1 MPKADWLRRLSTIEA
16 RLSLAKT
23 GGKIAF
29 PQFLE
34 MFRAD
39 LLDLKEI
46 MQFLQ
51 MGSSAPT
58 TETATVPEVC
68 VCALPLSSTLE
79 CMIPCPMASA
89 TLLRLHPVAV
99 LLQFEQALPLP
110 IHEPSA
116 HRRRNNHASTTS

>member
-1 MPKADWLRRLSTIEA
+1 MGCYPTRRLSTIEA

-46 MQFLQ
+46 MAFLQ
-51 MGSSAPT
+51 MGSSAPASKI
-58 TETATVPEVC
+58 ATVPEVSLC
-68 VCALPLSSTLE
+68 SVSAQHMPAAIWFPLPPAQSFWQQARRPRSGLNLAKCAAGG
-79 CMIPCPMASA
+79 CCAW
-89 TLLRLHPVAV
+89 LHPRPCGSYIWCA
-99 LLQFEQALPLP
+99 
-110 IHEPSA
+110 
-116 HRRRNNHASTTS
+116 